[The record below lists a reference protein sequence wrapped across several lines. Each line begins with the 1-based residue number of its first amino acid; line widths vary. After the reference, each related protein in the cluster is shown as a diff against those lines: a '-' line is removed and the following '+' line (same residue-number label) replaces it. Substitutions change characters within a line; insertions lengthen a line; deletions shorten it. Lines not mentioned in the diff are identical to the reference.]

1 MFEGIFQPM
10 HLLIIFGIVLLI
22 FGPNKLPELGKGL
35 GQSIRSFKEAMN
47 QTEEENKKLDDKNP
61 KQLELRIGTNPDNI
75 RRLYLK

>member
-10 HLLIIFGIVLLI
+10 HLLIIFGIVLLV

-61 KQLELRIGTNPDNI
+61 KQ
-75 RRLYLK
+75 